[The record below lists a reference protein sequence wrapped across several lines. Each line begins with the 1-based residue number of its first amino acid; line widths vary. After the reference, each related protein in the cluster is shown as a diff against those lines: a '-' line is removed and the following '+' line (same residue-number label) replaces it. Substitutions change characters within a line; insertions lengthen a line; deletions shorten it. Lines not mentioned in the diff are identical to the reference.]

1 MADTANVEAN
11 VNPAQEDVTA
21 NEEPDYK
28 ALYEQL
34 KADSR
39 KWEQRAKD
47 NKEKADKWDATTKGN
62 ESVEE
67 RIAALEAEN
76 EAMKAAEARRALVSQ
91 VAKDTGLSE
100 SIVGSLSGADLDTLT
115 EQAKAVA
122 NLKPKGAPSVPEAG
136 KFPRGKADSDQ
147 KRFVRQLFGEE

>member
-1 MADTANVEAN
+1 MADTTDAN
-11 VNPAQEDVTA
+11 VNAAQGDA
-21 NEEPDYK
+21 AEEPDYK

-62 ESVEE
+62 ESVED

-91 VAKDTGLSE
+91 VAKETGLSE
-100 SIVGSLSGADLDTLT
+100 AIVASLSGTDLETLT
-115 EQAKAVA
+115 EQAKPIAA
-122 NLKPKGAPSVPEAG
+122 LKPKGAPNVPEAG
-136 KFPRGKADSDQ
+136 KFPRGAQ
-147 KRFVRQLFGEE
+147 KKMQAAQQFGEVVDQLLGH